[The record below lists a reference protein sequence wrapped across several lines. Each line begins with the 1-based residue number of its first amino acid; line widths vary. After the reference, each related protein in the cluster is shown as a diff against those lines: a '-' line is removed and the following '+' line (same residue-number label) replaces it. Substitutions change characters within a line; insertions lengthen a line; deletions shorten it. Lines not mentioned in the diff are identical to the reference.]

1 MEEKK
6 NGSQFVHIYDRSKIE
21 MSGVLEVL
29 SSTDK
34 EVFVRLEDSV
44 GCVVGEKMTI
54 TKLVPED
61 QLLVVSGYIFG
72 VSFKAKIQKKTL
84 LKKVF
89 K

>member
-1 MEEKK
+1 MEGKK
-6 NGSQFVHIYDRSKIE
+6 IGSQFVHIYDRSKIE
-21 MSGVLEVL
+21 MTGVIEVI

-34 EVFVRLEDSV
+34 EVYVKLGDSV

-61 QLLVVSGYIFG
+61 QLLVVSGNIFG
-72 VSFKAKIQKKTL
+72 VSFKAKLQKKSL